1 MRSFIKRLVA
11 RLPWKARK
19 LVMFFVEHGLVSRTP
34 FSGVYAS
41 FGDVPG
47 TMQTAEADQAAAAA
61 RGIAQGP
68 NRDEATDLPRLRRAH
83 SLMPLVV
90 AMLAGEQRNEP
101 VNILD
106 FGGAAGVDFA
116 NLLAALGPQI
126 NVRYHVVDFPKVCA
140 VGRDHWRDESRIS
153 FGDALPPSADFDLVY
168 CWSSIHYV
176 ADPLGLLA
184 QFAGYRPTA
193 ILLAGSPF
201 TSGDAFVRAQV
212 NQSVP
217 FPQWVL
223 SLPDLERRMEA
234 CGYAMVF
241 HVAGED
247 DYNVDNYPPRYRVPN
262 SASLLFLKSGAGGL
276 SSRQRSAV

>member
-1 MRSFIKRLVA
+1 MRRFVKQLVA

-19 LVMFFVEHGLVSRTP
+19 LAMFFVEHGLISRVP
-34 FSGVYAS
+34 FSGVYTS
-41 FGDVPG
+41 FAEVPG

-68 NRDEATDLPRLRRAH
+68 SRDEAIDLPRLRRAH

-90 AMLAGEQRNEP
+90 TMLAREKRAEP
-101 VNILD
+101 LNILD
-106 FGGAAGVDFA
+106 FGGAAGVDFV
-116 NLLAALGPQI
+116 NLLAALGPQA

-153 FGDALPPSADFDLVY
+153 FSEALPAGAAFDLVY
-168 CWSSIHYV
+168 CWSSIQYV
-176 ADPLGLLA
+176 ADPLGPLA
-184 QFAGYRPTA
+184 QFTGYRPAA

-201 TSGDAFVRAQV
+201 TSGEAFVRAQV

-217 FPQWVL
+217 FLQWVL
-223 SLPDLERRMEA
+223 SLPKVEQHMRAR
-234 CGYAMVF
+234 GYNMAF

-262 SASLLFLKSGAGGL
+262 SASLLFLKSGA
-276 SSRQRSAV
+276 SAA

>member
-1 MRSFIKRLVA
+1 MQSFIKQLVA

-19 LVMFFVEHGLVSRTP
+19 LVMFFVEHGFVSGVP

-41 FGDVPG
+41 FTDVPG
-47 TMQTAEADQAAAAA
+47 MMLETDQAAAAVRGVA
-61 RGIAQGP
+61 RGP
-68 NRDEATDLPRLRRAH
+68 SRDEATNLPQLRRAH
-83 SLMPLVV
+83 SLMPLVA
-90 AMLAGEQRNEP
+90 AMLAGGARKEP
-101 VNILD
+101 LNILD

-116 NLLAALGPQI
+116 NLLAAVDPGVDL
-126 NVRYHVVDFPKVCA
+126 RYVVVDFPKVCA
-140 VGRDHWRDESRIS
+140 VGRDHWRDDKRIS
-153 FGDALPPSADFDLVY
+153 FSDALPQAAQFNLVY
-168 CWSSIHYV
+168 SWSSIQYV
-176 ADPLGLLA
+176 PDPLALLA
-184 QFAGYRPTA
+184 QFASYRPSA

-223 SLPDLERRMEA
+223 SLPKVEQRMRE
-234 CGYAMVF
+234 CGYDMAF

-262 SASLLFLKSGAGGL
+262 SASLLFLRAGAGT
-276 SSRQRSAV
+276 A

>member
-1 MRSFIKRLVA
+1 MRHFIKQLIA

-19 LVMFFVEHGLVSRTP
+19 LVMFFVEHGLVSRVP

-41 FGDVPG
+41 FAEVPG
-47 TMQTAEADQAAAAA
+47 TMQTAVADQAAAAA

-68 NRDEATDLPRLRRAH
+68 SRDEATDLPRLRRAH

-90 AMLAGEQRNEP
+90 TMLARERRAEP
-101 VNILD
+101 LSILD
-106 FGGAAGVDFA
+106 FGGAAGVDFV
-116 NLLAALGPQI
+116 NLLAALGPQV

-140 VGRDHWRDESRIS
+140 VGRDHWRDEPRIS
-153 FGDALPPSADFDLVY
+153 FSDALPPTAGFDLVY
-168 CWSSIHYV
+168 CWSSIQYL
-176 ADPLGLLA
+176 ADPMGLLA
-184 QFAGYRPTA
+184 QFASYRPAA

-223 SLPDLERRMEA
+223 SLPKVEQHMRE
-234 CGYAMVF
+234 CGYDMVF

-262 SASLLFLKSGAGGL
+262 SASLLFLKSGAN
-276 SSRQRSAV
+276 AA